1 MKRKAGGQLPTLAE
15 GDLVW
20 LEGSHLPTAYP
31 TLKLAPRRHGPF
43 RIIWKLSLVTFQL
56 ELPPSMR
63 IHDVFHVSRLL
74 PYRETREHGENF
86 PRPPPDLIEGE
97 EEYEVES
104 IQNSRFFRRQLQY
117 LVKW

>member
-1 MKRKAGGQLPTLAE
+1 
-15 GDLVW
+15 
-20 LEGSHLPTAYP
+20 
-31 TLKLAPRRHGPF
+31 
-43 RIIWKLSLVTFQL
+43 
-56 ELPPSMR
+56 MR

-117 LVKW
+117 LVKWKGYPDSDNEWIAASDAHADDLLTLYHTEHPDAAGPASNTLSKRRGRR